1 MPRNIERDKR
11 EADRRKNQLIEAG
24 FRLFS
29 QNGIETVS
37 LQKVADAANVSPATM
52 YKYFLTKEKLL
63 IAISA
68 KVWDEVWQEALGDPG
83 TNHFEHFTAY
93 QGIEFYA
100 DRMIALYKNRPEVLR
115 FSGEYKTYMNRRGN
129 MEDKQLREH
138 LDVLK
143 PMQLLFHGMYERA
156 KVDGSIRTDIPEEE
170 MFITSSITM
179 QQLQKEAMPYE
190 QEINDIRLEL
200 AQKQR
205 AINIEEDTSGILFGF
220 VPASADDFTEIDKLA
235 AEHSITPVI
244 LLDCSQEKEQLAQIL
259 EKAVAKDYEVVLAG
273 LQIDESI
280 LQTADEMKDLLAQ
293 IDDTKSPAFLLRNNV
308 NTEETRNLLN
318 EHGYTELILYDAS
331 LQAGM
336 QENGKPY
343 ICYGFFK
350 QPVYYAD
357 YISQVVTAH
366 TMMLASFS
374 FSTIQNGTLQISDVE
389 RFMTLA
395 DDRKAANELRYVD
408 LNSAF
413 QAVADQN
420 TTQQERQES
429 YEKYKAEQEKH
440 IQELEEEISAI
451 YSRWDS
457 PQKIQCSGA
466 FLRLHRS

>member
-1 MPRNIERDKR
+1 MKSKALSIVVLLL
-11 EADRRKNQLIEAG
+11 AVV
-24 FRLFS
+24 LF
-29 QNGIETVS
+29 G
-37 LQKVADAANVSPATM
+37 
-52 YKYFLTKEKLL
+52 LL
-63 IAISA
+63 F
-68 KVWDEVWQEALGDPG
+68 VNHRQEQRQ
-83 TNHFEHFTAY
+83 TAY
-93 QGIEFYA
+93 
-100 DRMIALYKNRPEVLR
+100 
-115 FSGEYKTYMNRRGN
+115 
-129 MEDKQLREH
+129 
-138 LDVLK
+138 
-143 PMQLLFHGMYERA
+143 
-156 KVDGSIRTDIPEEE
+156 
-170 MFITSSITM
+170 M
-179 QQLQKEAMPYE
+179 QQLQKEAMSYE

-205 AINIEEDTSGILFGF
+205 AINIKEDTSGILFGF

-259 EKAVAKDYEVVLAG
+259 EKAVAKDYEVVLAV
-273 LQIDESI
+273 LQFDESI
-280 LQTADEMKDLLAQ
+280 LQTADEMKDLLVQ
-293 IDDTKSPAFLLRNNV
+293 MDDTKSPAFLLRNNV

-429 YEKYKAEQEKH
+429 YEKYEAEQEKR
-440 IQELEEEISAI
+440 IQELEEKVSAI
-451 YSRWDS
+451 YSRFQPLLQEHPERTVCFLNPLVQSFQYLAERIGQQHHGRAAREKDVQKTRLE
-457 PQKIQCSGA
+457 PQNSGHCA
-466 FLRLHRS
+466 QQAHQHSDQPGHDLGHTARYHGGIRGQAVHPLAGVHRRH

>member
-115 FSGEYKTYMNRRGN
+115 FSGE
-129 MEDKQLREH
+129 LSIV
-138 LDVLK
+138 VLLLAVVLLG
-143 PMQLLFHGMYERA
+143 LLFVNHRQEQRQTAY
-156 KVDGSIRTDIPEEE
+156 
-170 MFITSSITM
+170 M